1 MIGGSGA
8 KKYGGKMMLTIAVM
22 LWSLST
28 FLVPFFAHSIYAL
41 ILSRVLLGLGEGLG
55 IVEYSRNLQYGLFQ
69 QLLVHMIFWLNKR
82 YDLRHMFLKKCFIF
96 LYRSTDN
103 FPHIFSC
110 HSMWRTISSFRL
122 FGSIWLNWTNFCI
135 CGKIKCT

>member
-69 QLLVHMIFWLNKR
+69 QLLVHMI
-82 YDLRHMFLKKCFIF
+82 I
-96 LYRSTDN
+96 
-103 FPHIFSC
+103 
-110 HSMWRTISSFRL
+110 
-122 FGSIWLNWTNFCI
+122 
-135 CGKIKCT
+135 